1 MSLIVKCPINSLSFG
16 NVAYNILK
24 ELHKKNIDTKI
35 FPHGNIEVTAFDKMS
50 GEFKK
55 WLEESINTRYVNL
68 KSDTPSLQLWHLN
81 GSENRISKNQ
91 TLLTFYETDQPTEQ
105 EKTLA
110 NFQDHVFFSSNHAL
124 DCFKD
129 SCPNSSFC
137 PMGFDEDFH
146 VTGKQYLSDDIIHFG
161 LMGKFEKRKN
171 HEIILSSWAEK
182 YGNNNKFR
190 LTCVI
195 ENPFMKQGELN
206 QRLNILFG
214 GKNFSNISFLPRLK
228 TNSEV
233 NDFLNAIDIDLS
245 GLSGAEGWN
254 LPSFN
259 ATCLGKWSIVLNH
272 TSHKDWANNE
282 NSILINPSN
291 QIPIYDGKFFH
302 ENTPYNQGST
312 NIFSPES
319 VVEAFEKAESL
330 AKQKNEKGLE
340 TASKFTYSKTVDTLL
355 SKVM

>member
-50 GEFKK
+50 TEFKK

-68 KSDTPSLQLWHLN
+68 KSDTPCLQLWHLN

-214 GKNFSNISFLPRLK
+214 GKSFSNISFLPRLK

-282 NSILINPSN
+282 NSILINPSS

-302 ENTPYNQGST
+302 ENTAYNQGLT

-319 VVEAFEKAESL
+319 VIEAFEKSESL

-340 TASKFTYSKTVDTLL
+340 TASKFTYSNTVDTLL
-355 SKVM
+355 NKIM